1 MPSWKEVAFEL
12 IRCFSKCKCHIHSKC
27 GKSCC
32 DCDIDPVL
40 TPQNSSEDFSKIA
53 HKSPPKRR
61 KKLPITPIHV

>member
-40 TPQNSSEDFSKIA
+40 TPQHSTEETPPISPHISPTLRKRAETISS
-53 HKSPPKRR
+53 
-61 KKLPITPIHV
+61 V